1 MYQVHRQSDGAL
13 KRVKGAVVCYNTK
26 CPKRVFQNATTT
38 NRDENGAQNIA
49 LIGFS
54 SLESKDGKPLPVF
67 SRSYSTT
74 NKTK

>member
-13 KRVKGAVVCYNTK
+13 KRVKGAAVCYNTK

-38 NRDENGAQNIA
+38 NRDENGARNIA

-54 SLESKDGKPLPVF
+54 SLVSKDGKYLPVF